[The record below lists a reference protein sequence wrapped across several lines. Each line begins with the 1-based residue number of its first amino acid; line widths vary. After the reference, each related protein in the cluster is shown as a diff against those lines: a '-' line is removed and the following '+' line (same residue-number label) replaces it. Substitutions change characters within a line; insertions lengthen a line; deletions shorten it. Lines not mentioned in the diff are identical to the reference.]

1 MSAWPSS
8 ICCRSR
14 RWTAS
19 ASCIGLAPGQV
30 KVALAPV
37 HQYGPLILLAVLFLP
52 PLRPFL
58 DSFLSGGQEMVYGF
72 LAGAER

>member
-1 MSAWPSS
+1 M
-8 ICCRSR
+8 R
-14 RWTAS
+14 RLLKVEAV
-19 ASCIGLAPGQV
+19 GQV
-30 KVALAPV
+30 KVALAPI

-72 LAGAER
+72 LQVLSGD